1 MQKHG
6 AGGGGSGSR
15 ATAWCRPMHGPSSGC
30 GREWRGWTVVLF
42 TCLRRHSSQTQAS
55 LVQARTDVHII
66 GILDIGHGES
76 LIYKGS
82 SLPIDNRQSN
92 AQNRHF
98 YHAALLA
105 LRKTRLYDSMLPG
118 DWLSDGSPMTSRGSC
133 IRLRPARRGFA
144 RQFKIRKFFCQYR
157 VLGTGYNDENCSI
170 LHEEFIT
177 GKCRWSF
184 HMPFKYSIS
193 TFNKLCI
200 PRAHPKSLRV
210 CGSKILNSLSPEAR
224 RAKTI
229 EKFRTEYLKCCKP

>member
-1 MQKHG
+1 M
-6 AGGGGSGSR
+6 
-15 ATAWCRPMHGPSSGC
+15 
-30 GREWRGWTVVLF
+30 VLF
-42 TCLRRHSSQTQAS
+42 TCLRGRSSQTQAS

-82 SLPIDNRQSN
+82 SLPIDNRWSN
-92 AQNRHF
+92 AENRHF

-105 LRKTRLYDSMLPG
+105 LRKTWLYDSMLPR
-118 DWLSDGSPMTSRGSC
+118 DWLSEGPPMTSHGSC

-144 RQFKIRKFFCQYR
+144 RQIQNPQISLLIR

-184 HMPFKYSIS
+184 HMPFNLYYS
-193 TFNKLCI
+193 TLDW
-200 PRAHPKSLRV
+200 
-210 CGSKILNSLSPEAR
+210 
-224 RAKTI
+224 
-229 EKFRTEYLKCCKP
+229 